1 MKSICM
7 STLSYFTSTFV
18 QNEDRNLSFI
28 WPSESIFRLMLFA
41 NDALLTCISWKRKTM
56 YNKLLEI
63 VMLVTLI
70 KTFSPNF
77 IGLCHETKGS
87 SLLNSAGFTYRLD
100 RLKPRASTC
109 REPPAQVN
117 NIFNIVVELSYICCH
132 NVLYFLNNP
141 SVIFLTQLHSISEY
155 CRI

>member
-100 RLKPRASTC
+100 RLKPQHVGSLRPRC
-109 REPPAQVN
+109 
-117 NIFNIVVELSYICCH
+117 I
-132 NVLYFLNNP
+132 
-141 SVIFLTQLHSISEY
+141 IFLTLLLNFHTYAVITY
-155 CRI
+155 CTF